1 MYVSLR
7 IFVSPDSAT
16 YTSSGRSK
24 AKAWGMMRYAIVFI
38 SPVRAGYKAVNER
51 RNFTMEIEH
60 NQQNEKNLQLIEKLW
75 AEEAESRIDTC
86 NAGKLEDLSISKIF
100 GKLDG
105 ES

>member
-1 MYVSLR
+1 
-7 IFVSPDSAT
+7 
-16 YTSSGRSK
+16 
-24 AKAWGMMRYAIVFI
+24 
-38 SPVRAGYKAVNER
+38 
-51 RNFTMEIEH
+51 MEIEH